1 MTKPLRLSPFKST
14 PSTKINTTSS
24 IVDTRYCPECGIKMP
39 ILLCNGVP
47 AYVCQD
53 HRIALPIKES
63 DSVSDDVN
71 DDEEVS

>member
-1 MTKPLRLSPFKST
+1 MRKPIRLSPFKSAPT
-14 PSTKINTTSS
+14 EKINTTSS

-63 DSVSDDVN
+63 DSDLN
-71 DDEEVS
+71 DNDEAS